1 MVHVDT
7 YAIHGSSG
15 WWSKNNPVDAER
27 RNQGSVLHSWK
38 VNIYGPLMSLE
49 FYRPRRKVAF
59 QPQFFQGPTIF
70 SGAMRLCYISREGK
84 TLGDI
89 KTVLLHTIFSNF
101 PVGLPPWLIRCWN
114 HRLRTAGNVLLRRHA
129 IDVPQSSHSGWALF
143 HDVEQKFL
151 RNFSSK
157 PW

>member
-59 QPQFFQGPTIF
+59 QPQFFQGLCGYVIF
-70 SGAMRLCYISREGK
+70 PGKVKSWWNQNGSFAHHFFQFSSGAT
-84 TLGDI
+84 TLTDS
-89 KTVLLHTIFSNF
+89 VLKPSPANCWKCASQTTRDRCSSIIPLWVSFI
-101 PVGLPPWLIRCWN
+101 PWCW
-114 HRLRTAGNVLLRRHA
+114 TE
-129 IDVPQSSHSGWALF
+129 IP
-143 HDVEQKFL
+143 QKFFL
-151 RNFSSK
+151 
-157 PW
+157 